1 MNKHELILIV
11 DSDEAYARE
20 LSQYARVS
28 GGFFDSAYACDG
40 EEGFRLLTLL
50 RPDVVILDAVMPVL
64 DGMGFLRRLSAL
76 RIEKKPV
83 VIMSARAQ
91 LASIIETASGYG
103 MDYFMLKPQPHNC
116 VCETAHDLLSDTVP
130 TQDAPQGNEL
140 ERSVTMY
147 LRGLG
152 MPAHLDGYRYMR
164 FAIMKT
170 IAQPEL
176 ISPITKRL
184 YPMIAEK
191 FRTSKCCVERAIR
204 HAISVSWDRGSRKL
218 LSDIF
223 GYTSED
229 SRYRPTN
236 AEYIAMTADDFRMK
250 FKYNML

>member
-1 MNKHELILIV
+1 MNKHKMILIV

-40 EEGFRLLTLL
+40 EEGLRLLTVL

-64 DGMGFLRRLSAL
+64 DGMGFLRRLSSL
-76 RIEKKPV
+76 GFKKKPV
-83 VIMSARAQ
+83 IIMNARAHF
-91 LASIIETASGYG
+91 ANIIETASGYG
-103 MDYFMLKPQPHNC
+103 MDYFMIKPQQHKC
-116 VCETAHDLLSDTVP
+116 VCETAHDLMTDTVP
-130 TQDAPQGNEL
+130 ASAAPQGNEL
-140 ERSVTMY
+140 ERSVTLY

-184 YPMIAEK
+184 YPMIAQN
-191 FRTSKCCVERAIR
+191 FRTTKCCVERAIR
-204 HAISVSWDRGSRKL
+204 HAIGVSWNRGSRKL

-223 GYTSED
+223 GYTAED